1 MLTKS
6 IMFSPDDIISGVQ
19 DDTIPGDEAI
29 TTKKDPRDSD
39 VRPKE
44 KPPKYTLR
52 ESIDKALEESNKSRD
67 TKTDGA
73 KDTTT
78 RDATT
83 KKPTDKLP
91 LVKVEKKNTQ
101 NDPAVDIADKKADTK
116 TSTSTD
122 QTVDAAK
129 PPVGWSKDAKSEW
142 DGLSENVKASIFKRE
157 KEASDGFKEYGE
169 KTKSLKTF
177 EDVIDKYVPGWQGE
191 NMTRHGVV
199 ERALQWVQA
208 LNGPNKAEVA
218 KNVKTLAERLQIT
231 NEVAELFKSNT
242 SSTTTTAPKS
252 NTLSSQDNSEI
263 KALKDEVEGFKRT
276 FSEQQTQRGINT
288 IRDWAQDKP
297 HFEKVRDSMRRLME
311 SNIVELPKDQLPT
324 AKELDKAYDMAVR
337 MDPELYSQRLEEDK
351 ARLEEEA
358 EQTRL
363 KDRRESQISNAKTA
377 SSSVKSG
384 PPLTNTTKSS
394 SNPRK
399 MSVRQ
404 AIDRAFDEHR

>member
-101 NDPAVDIADKKADTK
+101 NDPAVDTADKKADTK